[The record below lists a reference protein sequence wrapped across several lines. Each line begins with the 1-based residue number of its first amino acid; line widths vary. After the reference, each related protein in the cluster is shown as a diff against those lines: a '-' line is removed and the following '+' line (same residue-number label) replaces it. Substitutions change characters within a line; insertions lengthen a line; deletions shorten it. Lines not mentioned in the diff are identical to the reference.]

1 MINSIYF
8 LYSPLYGL
16 YSRYHISDWL
26 SFNPDT
32 SSRSYKME
40 KGQELAMVEGALQ
53 YFTMLLHVRTF
64 LGEFIFTM
72 LLHVRTFLGEYI
84 FTMLLHVRT
93 FLGEY
98 IFTMLLHVRTF
109 LGEYIFTGFFGRNSV
124 TKRYFVLFKLFRSV

>member
-1 MINSIYF
+1 
-8 LYSPLYGL
+8 
-16 YSRYHISDWL
+16 
-26 SFNPDT
+26 
-32 SSRSYKME
+32 ME

-53 YFTMLLHVRTF
+53 Y
-64 LGEFIFTM
+64 
-72 LLHVRTFLGEYI
+72 